1 MIVTWGPRVFCS
13 MLWIQ
18 DNAYLALH
26 LLGVGDNCLGL
37 LSQTFFKRCYGP
49 LQYDRFSVQDEPG
62 KSISHEPE
70 QSETTSPSV
79 DHCDWLRWLGQ
90 AA

>member
-26 LLGVGDNCLGL
+26 LLGVGDNVLAFL
-37 LSQTFFKRCYGP
+37 VILSLKGAMDPFNTIG
-49 LQYDRFSVQDEPG
+49 FSVQDEPG

-70 QSETTSPSV
+70 QSEATSPSV